1 MLHGAL
7 DMSGHL
13 EDVLVRGEVI
23 AQRGASTTAMAEQYN
38 ATTLDLRGYLLLPAP
53 VEPHAHLD
61 KALLAERT
69 GAVTGGLS
77 GAVRAMEGVYVSM
90 DAADVRARAERA
102 LRTAVIRGYSA
113 IRSHV
118 DCSARSGLVALET
131 LLELRVRYRQL
142 IDLQLVALAGSP
154 LTGVDG
160 EANRKALR
168 AALECGADVIG
179 GVPAFDPDPAAAIE
193 LLAGYADEA
202 GRAIDLHLDE
212 TTDES
217 CMHLESYAASVERH
231 GLQGRAVASHCVSL
245 GQQRREV
252 VEAVARK
259 LAEAGVA
266 VVTLPQTNLYLQG
279 WGDDVRVPRGLPP
292 LRTLL
297 EAGCL
302 VAGGGD
308 NWRDPFNPMGRI
320 DPFEV
325 ASLLVT
331 AGHLT
336 ASEAYRAVSSDAR
349 RAIGLGTGSTEVG
362 SPADLLAIRAHTL
375 QEALAEA
382 TEARIVLKRGRL
394 VATTSVI
401 TNWAEPRWTAYA
413 PLDVPEPRS

>member
-1 MLHGAL
+1 M
-7 DMSGHL
+7 
-13 EDVLVRGEVI
+13 
-23 AQRGASTTAMAEQYN
+23 
-38 ATTLDLRGYLLLPAP
+38 
-53 VEPHAHLD
+53 
-61 KALLAERT
+61 
-69 GAVTGGLS
+69 
-77 GAVRAMEGVYVSM
+77 
-90 DAADVRARAERA
+90 
-102 LRTAVIRGYSA
+102 
-113 IRSHV
+113 
-118 DCSARSGLVALET
+118 
-131 LLELRVRYRQL
+131 
-142 IDLQLVALAGSP
+142 
-154 LTGVDG
+154 
-160 EANRKALR
+160 
-168 AALECGADVIG
+168 
-179 GVPAFDPDPAAAIE
+179 
-193 LLAGYADEA
+193 
-202 GRAIDLHLDE
+202 
-212 TTDES
+212 
-217 CMHLESYAASVERH
+217 
-231 GLQGRAVASHCVSL
+231 
-245 GQQRREV
+245 
-252 VEAVARK
+252 
-259 LAEAGVA
+259 
-266 VVTLPQTNLYLQG
+266 
-279 WGDDVRVPRGLPP
+279 RVPRGLPP